1 MFFVYGGQLLH
12 SFNQAEPATVN
23 NKQNNSANVSL
34 LSVIKTRS
42 NNCFCFYS
50 KYLNTYS
57 NCCKI
62 CMQKNCEIQNR
73 SSNLKKLAENF
84 KLVNIW
90 SQIMATIIC

>member
-23 NKQNNSANVSL
+23 NKQNNSAKVSL

-57 NCCKI
+57 N
-62 CMQKNCEIQNR
+62 
-73 SSNLKKLAENF
+73 L
-84 KLVNIW
+84 
-90 SQIMATIIC
+90 